1 MGSVPVPGRP
11 PDVEVVQGGERPIGV
26 SWRVSVTQD
35 VETAAAGPGGAVEKV
50 CPRQD
55 SNLRPSA

>member
-1 MGSVPVPGRP
+1 MKQR
-11 PDVEVVQGGERPIGV
+11 DL
-26 SWRVSVTQD
+26 
-35 VETAAAGPGGAVEKV
+35 ETTTSSDLAELKW